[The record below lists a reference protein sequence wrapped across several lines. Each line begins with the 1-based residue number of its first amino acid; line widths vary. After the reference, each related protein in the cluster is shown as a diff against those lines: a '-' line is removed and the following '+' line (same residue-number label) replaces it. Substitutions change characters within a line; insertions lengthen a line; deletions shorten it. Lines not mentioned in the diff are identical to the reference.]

1 MRDIPTVHAEPRK
14 SVDVPTYRVNFWQRP
29 APGWAWSLDAYA
41 LTDAADISEVLQW
54 VGEHAHGRR
63 FEVFAEMDEESAGSF
78 QTPRKSGL
86 VRLLG
91 SNPNAE
97 DSVTVRLTA
106 TEIDGS

>member
-1 MRDIPTVHAEPRK
+1 MRDIPTVHAVPRK
-14 SVDVPTYRVNFWQRP
+14 SVDAPTYRVNFWQRP

-41 LTDAADISEVLQW
+41 LSGADDISEVLQW
-54 VGEHAHGRR
+54 VDEHARGRR
-63 FEVFAEMDEESAGSF
+63 VEVFAEMDEESDGSF

-97 DSVTVRLTA
+97 DSVTFRLTA
-106 TEIDGS
+106 ERIDGP